1 MPPSA
6 DSPAASIFG
15 ALGQSQAKHP
25 VVFPVVG
32 FAVAA
37 ILAGIGIPGFR
48 DGTQWKTEVSDLW
61 IQDGGRVA
69 NELDWLAS
77 PDIDGESRTDNEL
90 IMTAVGR
97 DHDGDVLTAD
107 ALTSHLRGAEAAFS
121 VTITH
126 AGDSYS
132 LADFSAYS
140 FGAPYATP
148 PVRATPLDC
157 FAQGAYDY
165 PAVMPYNLYP
175 TRPDFTTLA
184 PAQIREVVDAG
195 CNYFDGGANLPSH
208 SLDNIVGGRSY
219 SAAAGCSGGA
229 GRGNLT
235 KAMGLQTAYVTVR
248 DEAFVNRMRGF
259 ADEDGCTPAPT
270 VALLRRP
277 GGPASTA
284 PGLPAFAPDLVAAK
298 QIRRKLNE
306 AIEEAV
312 SAAGA
317 AHQSKSAQGPGAVT
331 VTGAYM
337 STSLS
342 AELDR
347 QQSLNRLPLLA
358 GYIVMLAYVTLSLAG
373 WSCGGTG
380 TGNSCVAGRAGVGI
394 ASVVTVGMGV
404 AAGFGLSGIAGIDM
418 NITIQSVLPLVLLG
432 IGIDDVF
439 VMCHNFDT
447 HGDDD
452 DGVAAAA
459 ESTEAVMARFMAEVG
474 PSVTLTSI
482 TNIAIFS
489 IAAEIPVPVVA
500 DFSLT
505 AACVMCTVWLA
516 VLFVFPAF
524 LAMDR
529 DRRRAGRADVL
540 CCVTPG
546 AGGSGTTSMAR
557 AFVDTV
563 YAPFVTSPLGVAV
576 GVCALAALT
585 AAAAARIG
593 DVELDLQVADVID
606 SDSLIRPAVEVRF
619 EHFDTYG
626 FRMVTRNITFDTVD
640 IQHRLI
646 AAHERLTATPH
657 VMRDYFPHLLVAFYG
672 WAAPSLPGQCDG
684 GPGGA
689 PTADCPR
696 GSFEHGCTFGLFNP
710 PKDMPTPLVVKN
722 ETAAAAAATTGATT
736 CADDD
741 ADAQYQYPICW
752 GAGSAELA
760 AMRGGVAAATMA
772 AVLAAAREGALAQA
786 GQAAAAAAGQ
796 AVQAGALAQTRAS
809 VYSGDNAAM
818 VAAALAQAGEA
829 SPTAAAAALISA
841 AAAAAA
847 GSDAGSY
854 VGGSYE
860 DDGAGAAAA
869 AAATAATEQLEA
881 IYASIGRSAVLT
893 QALVSTGQA
902 ADAQA
907 AAVLVPS
914 LTADQQAQLLHA
926 AAENALIGSA
936 ISPNETAAAMPAAQR
951 AAVLL
956 GAAET
961 ALIGQA
967 LSPTDPADGVQMAAG
982 LTSEQREAAL
992 SGAARAAAA
1001 AQVYQQ
1007 AQTLQGNAL
1016 TLTAALAAVQA
1027 LPAAHQ
1033 TAIIE
1038 AGITSPKWG
1047 LEDNPA
1053 GEEVWC
1059 MGMAKEP
1066 VSLSGMFD
1074 AATLTNHP
1082 HQLGPTR
1089 GFRQCFDTFVRT
1101 SPTASLLGADYFR
1114 TTATDAAAALAAA
1127 ATTTTAAG
1135 ASATPSTNA
1144 TAATC
1149 TALASSRP
1157 ANLSYPMPISSS
1169 PMTAVGLSSG
1179 PAFVDL
1185 IREARGALH
1194 EQDPVLLDATLGRDM
1209 FPTGIPFEFWE
1220 QYVNLLDELREKLG
1234 YALAV
1239 AVATVTVL
1247 LLALMPDADA
1257 EGGSGSMCAV
1267 GSLSRRVLAAVWGAA
1282 VVCAFCVV
1290 TVVQTYGFM
1299 AVCGIKLNAVPQVT
1313 LVMTMGI
1320 AVEFTAHTVLAFLCA
1335 PEPEPT
1341 AAQGAS
1347 TWFSSRR
1354 QRCAAALGK
1363 MAVPT
1368 AHGAMTTF
1376 LGIVMI
1382 STSKSE
1388 FIVLYY
1394 FVLYAL
1400 IVAFGVVNG
1409 LIVLPAVLVL
1419 AGPLA
1424 TTTAAAGSAVSSASS
1439 PKKLGDDGAGGAGGP
1454 HVVALSN
1461 VEVVLSD
1468 KPSGGKKMRAP

>member
-1 MPPSA
+1 
-6 DSPAASIFG
+6 
-15 ALGQSQAKHP
+15 
-25 VVFPVVG
+25 
-32 FAVAA
+32 
-37 ILAGIGIPGFR
+37 
-48 DGTQWKTEVSDLW
+48 
-61 IQDGGRVA
+61 
-69 NELDWLAS
+69 
-77 PDIDGESRTDNEL
+77 
-90 IMTAVGR
+90 
-97 DHDGDVLTAD
+97 
-107 ALTSHLRGAEAAFS
+107 
-121 VTITH
+121 
-126 AGDSYS
+126 
-132 LADFSAYS
+132 
-140 FGAPYATP
+140 
-148 PVRATPLDC
+148 
-157 FAQGAYDY
+157 
-165 PAVMPYNLYP
+165 
-175 TRPDFTTLA
+175 
-184 PAQIREVVDAG
+184 
-195 CNYFDGGANLPSH
+195 
-208 SLDNIVGGRSY
+208 
-219 SAAAGCSGGA
+219 
-229 GRGNLT
+229 
-235 KAMGLQTAYVTVR
+235 
-248 DEAFVNRMRGF
+248 
-259 ADEDGCTPAPT
+259 
-270 VALLRRP
+270 
-277 GGPASTA
+277 
-284 PGLPAFAPDLVAAK
+284 
-298 QIRRKLNE
+298 
-306 AIEEAV
+306 
-312 SAAGA
+312 
-317 AHQSKSAQGPGAVT
+317 
-331 VTGAYM
+331 
-337 STSLS
+337 
-342 AELDR
+342 
-347 QQSLNRLPLLA
+347 
-358 GYIVMLAYVTLSLAG
+358 
-373 WSCGGTG
+373 
-380 TGNSCVAGRAGVGI
+380 
-394 ASVVTVGMGV
+394 MGV

-482 TNIAIFS
+482 TNMAIFS

-557 AFVDTV
+557 VFVDTV
-563 YAPFVTSPLGVAV
+563 YAPGITSPLGVAV

-626 FRMVTRNITFDTVD
+626 FRMVARNITFDTVD

-760 AMRGGVAAATMA
+760 VMRGGVAAATMA

-786 GQAAAAAAGQ
+786 GQAAAAAA
-796 AVQAGALAQTRAS
+796 R
-809 VYSGDNAAM
+809 
-818 VAAALAQAGEA
+818 
-829 SPTAAAAALISA
+829 ISA

-860 DDGAGAAAA
+860 DDGAGGAAAA

-936 ISPNETAAAMPAAQR
+936 ISPNDLPAGVATAAAMPAAQR

-967 LSPTDPADGVQMAAG
+967 LNPADPAAGVQAAAD

-992 SGAARAAAA
+992 SGAARVAAA

-1027 LPAAHQ
+1027 LPAAQQ

-1089 GFRQCFDTFVRT
+1089 GFQQCFDTFVRT

-1114 TTATDAAAALAAA
+1114 TTATDADAAAALAAA
-1127 ATTTTAAG
+1127 ATTPTT
-1135 ASATPSTNA
+1135 SA
-1144 TAATC
+1144 

-1179 PAFVDL
+1179 PAFV
-1185 IREARGALH
+1185 
-1194 EQDPVLLDATLGRDM
+1194 
-1209 FPTGIPFEFWE
+1209 
-1220 QYVNLLDELREKLG
+1220 
-1234 YALAV
+1234 
-1239 AVATVTVL
+1239 
-1247 LLALMPDADA
+1247 
-1257 EGGSGSMCAV
+1257 
-1267 GSLSRRVLAAVWGAA
+1267 
-1282 VVCAFCVV
+1282 
-1290 TVVQTYGFM
+1290 
-1299 AVCGIKLNAVPQVT
+1299 
-1313 LVMTMGI
+1313 
-1320 AVEFTAHTVLAFLCA
+1320 
-1335 PEPEPT
+1335 
-1341 AAQGAS
+1341 
-1347 TWFSSRR
+1347 
-1354 QRCAAALGK
+1354 
-1363 MAVPT
+1363 
-1368 AHGAMTTF
+1368 
-1376 LGIVMI
+1376 
-1382 STSKSE
+1382 
-1388 FIVLYY
+1388 
-1394 FVLYAL
+1394 
-1400 IVAFGVVNG
+1400 
-1409 LIVLPAVLVL
+1409 
-1419 AGPLA
+1419 
-1424 TTTAAAGSAVSSASS
+1424 
-1439 PKKLGDDGAGGAGGP
+1439 
-1454 HVVALSN
+1454 
-1461 VEVVLSD
+1461 
-1468 KPSGGKKMRAP
+1468 